1 MTNSTHGALG
11 YSTNSELARAEQ
23 KLKAAE
29 RHRDEIQFDILDLN
43 SGIGVKEWSIGQ
55 TDDDEERAK
64 LRREISDIKA
74 EILLKEE
81 DLKEAK
87 QNILNIEQEIR
98 DILNGARKTSYPT
111 GQNPSNAFNAKM
123 PWPGAD
129 SQSGPGTPAKPPA
142 GPVDPLDRSPFDP
155 PAVERGVN
163 DLWRSRND
171 PAPKDP
177 LDTMPPAPPAP
188 PAEPPKRRT
197 LADMIGEMA
206 ELRRQDR

>member
-1 MTNSTHGALG
+1 
-11 YSTNSELARAEQ
+11 
-23 KLKAAE
+23 
-29 RHRDEIQFDILDLN
+29 
-43 SGIGVKEWSIGQ
+43 
-55 TDDDEERAK
+55 
-64 LRREISDIKA
+64 
-74 EILLKEE
+74 
-81 DLKEAK
+81 
-87 QNILNIEQEIR
+87 
-98 DILNGARKTSYPT
+98 
-111 GQNPSNAFNAKM
+111 M